1 MKREKIY
8 QVLLTDDEHKLVE
21 IVKRLKEAN
30 QPVLDVYSPV
40 PVEEVEHILEVPES
54 RLPKA
59 GFWIGFTMGTTAL
72 LIMAW
77 MMGVS
82 YPIVFGGKPYIP
94 LPSFVPPT
102 FEATVLTSAY
112 GMGIIMFI
120 VSKLV
125 PMMKAHP
132 IDPRITDYL
141 FAVLLDESAD
151 EEVVKNI
158 AKDFEAEYKKVNAP
172 EDVVIT

>member
-1 MKREKIY
+1 MKKERIF
-8 QVLLTDDEHKLVE
+8 QVILTDDEHRLVE
-21 IVKRLKEAN
+21 IVKRLKEAD

-59 GFWIGFTMGTTAL
+59 GFWIGFTMGAAAL
-72 LIMAW
+72 LVMIW
-77 MMGVS
+77 MMRYS

-94 LPSFVPPT
+94 WPSFVPPT
-102 FEATVLTSAY
+102 FESTVLTSAY

-132 IDPRITDYL
+132 IDPRVTDYM
-141 FAVLLDESAD
+141 FAILLDENAD
-151 EEVVKNI
+151 ENFLKQLANE
-158 AKDFEAEYKKVNAP
+158 FSAEYKKVNAA

>member
-59 GFWIGFTMGTTAL
+59 GFWIGFTMGL
-72 LIMAW
+72 RRFSLW
-77 MMGVS
+77 RG
-82 YPIVFGGKPYIP
+82 
-94 LPSFVPPT
+94 
-102 FEATVLTSAY
+102 
-112 GMGIIMFI
+112 
-120 VSKLV
+120 
-125 PMMKAHP
+125 
-132 IDPRITDYL
+132 
-141 FAVLLDESAD
+141 
-151 EEVVKNI
+151 
-158 AKDFEAEYKKVNAP
+158 
-172 EDVVIT
+172 